1 MGKYF
6 LGLFIF
12 FSILTLSCVRRIS
25 PPIRQGV
32 AIIVVEGLITTGAP
46 PYTVKLSY
54 TGKFTNSDLYIDSNQ
69 NFINDATVVI
79 ADDTGDSTFCS
90 LVSPGNYQSMDSNFI
105 GKLNRSY
112 TLKIRLSNGKTYVST
127 IEKINAVPAI
137 DSVSAAYDSS
147 FITDVRPTQFVVS
160 VHTRDPALQGNYYR
174 WTATGYVPRKSYG
187 FTYPPN
193 AFPCPDPFSCLYL
206 SECEELLPNY
216 QINVLSDQLINGNEI
231 VLPVFYSPI
240 YWFGNHFIQVNQYS
254 LNQDLYVFWQQ
265 YLQQTNLTG
274 SILDPLP
281 ASLVGNI
288 YNPADSNDLALGYF
302 EASDMASKKI
312 IIIPYFLQE
321 YYLESVAGE
330 YILKGDCDLVYP
342 GAVQDNT
349 APAGWETAD
358 TISIH

>member
-1 MGKYF
+1 MLVSYRPGVVTLGCLLLCLGGCGSNNNKTATVSGTVTYEGKNLVY
-6 LGLFIF
+6 GTVTMVGED
-12 FSILTLSCVRRIS
+12 SVSRS
-25 PPIRQGV
+25 G
-32 AIIVVEGLITTGAP
+32 AIQ
-46 PYTVKLSY
+46 KD
-54 TGKFTNSDLYIDSNQ
+54 GKFTVEGVPFGQ
-69 NFINDATVVI
+69 VRV
-79 ADDTGDSTFCS
+79 
-90 LVSPGNYQSMDSNFI
+90 
-105 GKLNRSY
+105 
-112 TLKIRLSNGKTYVST
+112 
-127 IEKINAVPAI
+127 AVH
-137 DSVSAAYDSS
+137 S
-147 FITDVRPTQFVVS
+147 
-160 VHTRDPALQGNYYR
+160 RDPASQRNYYR

-193 AFPCPDPFSCLYL
+193 ASPCPDPFSCLYL

-240 YWFGNHFIQVNQYS
+240 YWFGNHFVQVNQYS

-288 YNPADSNDLALGYF
+288 YNPADANDLALGYF